1 MRPRVTF
8 ARATKALGG
17 LLTTGGFFMKLKTLV
32 ASIALSL
39 TGVSA
44 MAACT
49 STTAGLG
56 SLGNSFNGAGT
67 YTDCYTFSLSGSGNS
82 LSGSLSGYTSF
93 LSTLGIDVT
102 AVSLYLGSTLLG
114 SDTSTSDFSFGNL
127 GGGGYTLAIS
137 STVTAPLLSLG
148 VGTAS
153 YGGSATIAAP
163 VPEPGAVAL
172 TIAGILGVGGFAW
185 RRKTA

>member
-1 MRPRVTF
+1 
-8 ARATKALGG
+8 
-17 LLTTGGFFMKLKTLV
+17 MKLKTLV

-56 SLGNSFNGAGT
+56 SLGNSFTGAGN

-82 LSGSLSGYTSF
+82 LTGGLNEYTSL
-93 LSTLGIDVT
+93 LSTLSINVS
-102 AVSLYLGSTLLG
+102 AVSLYLGSTLVG
-114 SDTSTSDFSFGNL
+114 SDTSPLNFSFGSL

-137 STVTAPLLSLG
+137 STVNALLLP
-148 VGTAS
+148 VGTAGYS
-153 YGGSATIAAP
+153 GSITTIAAP

-172 TIAGILGVGGFAW
+172 TIAGVLGVGAFAW
-185 RRKTA
+185 RRKKA